1 LREQSAP
8 GGTLCSISPYS
19 PYGASP
25 SMSHMPGQE
34 RVHDTSLAQ
43 LPEVTLTA
51 ASTQSSCGGGQGSGD
66 GSGSMRARAAALKG
80 GEGGAP
86 TMKLSIPVHSP
97 MTPAQSSWSRP
108 KGPAVE
114 PQSSYADQVTPPHPY
129 MEMSYQFSTA
139 MWRVHGVFGG

>member
-51 ASTQSSCGGGQGSGD
+51 ASTQSSCGGGQEASRVGHAEGEVQI
-66 GSGSMRARAAALKG
+66 LKP
-80 GEGGAP
+80 ELP
-86 TMKLSIPVHSP
+86 
-97 MTPAQSSWSRP
+97 
-108 KGPAVE
+108 
-114 PQSSYADQVTPPHPY
+114 
-129 MEMSYQFSTA
+129 
-139 MWRVHGVFGG
+139 